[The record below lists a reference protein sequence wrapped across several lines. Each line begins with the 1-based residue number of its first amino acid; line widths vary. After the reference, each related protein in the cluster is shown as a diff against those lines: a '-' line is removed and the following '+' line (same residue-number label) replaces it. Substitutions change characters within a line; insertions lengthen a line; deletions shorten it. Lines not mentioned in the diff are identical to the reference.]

1 LEKKQTDEQ
10 SKKEAKNMAYQAL
23 FLADGVVFLFQALFL
38 ADGVVFLF
46 KKTSGFTPDEVTVI
60 DNDKGEVFIELGRNV
75 IKITEKI
82 IKNLK
87 KHKTIFLYE
96 TQREYDSDSIPIA
109 FELRSDAMD
118 KLEVLWKEKNNARQG
133 KPAHRTHRAAGNNQ
147 H

>member
-1 LEKKQTDEQ
+1 LE
-10 SKKEAKNMAYQAL
+10 KKEAKNMAY
-23 FLADGVVFLFQALFL
+23 QALFL

-46 KKTSGFTPDEVTVI
+46 KKTSGFTPDEVTATI
-60 DNDKGEVFIELGRNV
+60 DKGEVFIELGRNV

-96 TQREYDSDSIPIA
+96 TQREYDSESIPIA

-118 KLEVLWKEKNNARQG
+118 KLQALWREKNNVKQG
-133 KPAHRTHRAAGNNQ
+133 KPAHRTQGAAGNNQ

>member
-1 LEKKQTDEQ
+1 ME
-10 SKKEAKNMAYQAL
+10 KKEAKNMAY
-23 FLADGVVFLFQALFL
+23 QALFL

-46 KKTSGFTPDEVTVI
+46 KKTSGFTPDEVTATI
-60 DNDKGEVFIELGRNV
+60 DKGEVFIELGRNV

-96 TQREYDSDSIPIA
+96 TQREYDSESIPIA

-118 KLEVLWKEKNNARQG
+118 KLQALWREKNNVKQG
-133 KPAHRTHRAAGNNQ
+133 KPAHRTQGAAGNNQ

>member
-1 LEKKQTDEQ
+1 ME
-10 SKKEAKNMAYQAL
+10 KKEAKNTAY
-23 FLADGVVFLFQALFL
+23 QALFL

-46 KKTSGFTPDEVTVI
+46 KKTSVFTPAEVTATI

-96 TQREYDSDSIPIA
+96 TPEKEYDPDSIPIA
-109 FELRSDAMD
+109 FEMKTDAMD
-118 KLEVLWKEKNNARQG
+118 KLEALWREKNNARQG
-133 KPAHRTHRAAGNNQ
+133 KPAHRTQGAAGNNQ

>member
-1 LEKKQTDEQ
+1 MEKKQTDEQ

-23 FLADGVVFLFQALFL
+23 FLADGVVFLF
-38 ADGVVFLF
+38 
-46 KKTSGFTPDEVTVI
+46 KKTSGFTPDEVTATI
-60 DNDKGEVFIELGRNV
+60 DNDKGEVFIELGKNV

-96 TQREYDSDSIPIA
+96 TQRKYDSDSIPIA

-118 KLEVLWKEKNNARQG
+118 KLEVLWREKNNARQG
-133 KPAHRTHRAAGNNQ
+133 KPAHRTQGAAGNNQ

>member
-10 SKKEAKNMAYQAL
+10 SKKEVKNTAY
-23 FLADGVVFLFQALFL
+23 QALFL

-46 KKTSGFTPDEVTVI
+46 KKTSVFTPAEVTATI
-60 DNDKGEVFIELGRNV
+60 DKGEVFIELGRNV

-133 KPAHRTHRAAGNNQ
+133 KPAHRTQGAAGNNQ

>member
-1 LEKKQTDEQ
+1 ME
-10 SKKEAKNMAYQAL
+10 KKEAKNMAY
-23 FLADGVVFLFQALFL
+23 QALFL

-46 KKTSGFTPDEVTVI
+46 KKTSGFTPDEVTATI
-60 DNDKGEVFIELGRNV
+60 DKGEVFIELGRNV

-96 TQREYDSDSIPIA
+96 TQREYDSESIPIA

-118 KLEVLWKEKNNARQG
+118 KLQALWREKNNARQS
-133 KPAHRTHRAAGNNQ
+133 KPAHRTQGAAGNN
-147 H
+147 HN

>member
-1 LEKKQTDEQ
+1 MEKKQTDEQ
-10 SKKEAKNMAYQAL
+10 SKKEVKNTAY
-23 FLADGVVFLFQALFL
+23 QALFL

-46 KKTSGFTPDEVTVI
+46 KKTSVFTPAEVTATI
-60 DNDKGEVFIELGRNV
+60 DKGEVFIELGRNV
-75 IKITEKI
+75 IKIKEKI

-133 KPAHRTHRAAGNNQ
+133 KPAHRTQGAAGNNQ

>member
-23 FLADGVVFLFQALFL
+23 FLADGVVFLF
-38 ADGVVFLF
+38 
-46 KKTSGFTPDEVTVI
+46 KKTSGFTPDEVTATI

-87 KHKTIFLYE
+87 KYKTMFLYE
-96 TQREYDSDSIPIA
+96 IPEGEYDPDSIPIA
-109 FELRSDAMD
+109 FELKTDAMD
-118 KLEVLWKEKNNARQG
+118 KLEALWREKNNVKQG
-133 KPAHRTHRAAGNNQ
+133 KPAHRTQGAAGNNQ